1 MYVVEIKSGK
11 RRGAKFEELSKLI
24 TRMETISKNHPDKKI
39 RGLFIMNHFA
49 EFPVSERKSPF
60 PDNVKKTA
68 EVNDV
73 KLITTVELF
82 EIAKDIIDGKME
94 RTQAIEKILDLTKK
108 A

>member
-1 MYVVEIKSGK
+1 LNQTERFSLSRIRFYIKPFD
-11 RRGAKFEELSKLI
+11 RI
-24 TRMETISKNHPDKKI
+24 
-39 RGLFIMNHFA
+39 HFA
-49 EFPVSERKSPF
+49 EFPVSEKKSPF

>member
-1 MYVVEIKSGK
+1 
-11 RRGAKFEELSKLI
+11 
-24 TRMETISKNHPDKKI
+24 
-39 RGLFIMNHFA
+39 
-49 EFPVSERKSPF
+49 
-60 PDNVKKTA
+60 
-68 EVNDV
+68 VNDV